1 MGSFR
6 ANLAI
11 DPERVKY
18 NKICYT
24 HRLPMSTY
32 RRLLAYVWPYRG
44 RLVLATLCMIGVSL
58 TNALISA
65 TVYVTLNGL
74 ENRTRVIVN
83 DIPHASFL
91 PRIEFQ
97 ATWIPVIIVAVF
109 LLHSLFDY
117 LSKYQMAGVGIRAI
131 RQIRDDLYAHMMKLD
146 MGYYA
151 RSRTGDM
158 ISRTLH
164 DVGSIQ
170 GGVTDVF
177 VDLIQQPMTILFNI
191 PMVFLWG
198 GPYAFFAVLVFP
210 LASVPIIYLGRRL
223 RSITQRMQERSSDIT
238 AAMGETLSGI
248 HVVKAFNQED
258 YEITRFREINR
269 SVFDFFKRS
278 VRTTTIQRPL
288 IEIMG
293 AIGTSLAVWF
303 ALQHLPADRF
313 GAFVGSLFIFYEPL
327 KKISKVNSTIQQTV
341 ASGHRIFE
349 ILDAPP
355 TIVEVPRAVSLE
367 SEISSVRYEHVYFS
381 YEPER
386 VILTDIDFEVQKGE
400 VLAIVGPSGS
410 GKTTLINLL
419 LRFYDPQ
426 KGTVK
431 MNGMDLKQIALQSLR
446 ERIGVVSQETFL
458 FNTSVAHNIAYGSPE
473 ATHEQIEE
481 AAEAAHARHYILDL
495 PKGYD
500 TLIGERGLKLSGGQ
514 RQRLAIARAILKNP
528 PIMILDE
535 ATSHLDAESEREVQ
549 RALENLMKGRTV
561 FVIAHRLATIQR
573 ATKILVLD
581 EGQIVQM
588 GTNETLLKE
597 GGVYKRLHDLQ
608 FNL

>member
-1 MGSFR
+1 MG
-6 ANLAI
+6 
-11 DPERVKY
+11 
-18 NKICYT
+18 
-24 HRLPMSTY
+24 TY
-32 RRLLAYVWPYRG
+32 RRLLAYVWPYRA
-44 RLVLATLCMIGVSL
+44 RLLIATLCMVGVSL

-74 ENRTRVIVN
+74 ENRTRVIIDN
-83 DIPHASFL
+83 IPHASFL

-97 ATWIPVIIVAVF
+97 AAWIPLIIVGVF
-109 LLHSLFDY
+109 ILHSLFDY

-131 RQIRDDLYAHMMKLD
+131 RQIRDDLYSHLVKLD
-146 MGYYA
+146 LGYYA
-151 RSRTGDM
+151 RGRTGDM
-158 ISRTLH
+158 ISRILN

-170 GGVTDVF
+170 GGITDVF
-177 VDLIQQPMTILFNI
+177 VDLIQQPLTILFNI

-210 LASVPIIYLGRRL
+210 LATVPIVYLGRRL
-223 RSITQRMQERSSDIT
+223 RRITKRMQEHSSDIT

-248 HVVKAFNQED
+248 QVVKAFNQED
-258 YEITRFREINR
+258 YEINRFREINR
-269 SVFDFFKRS
+269 SVFDFFKKS
-278 VRTTTIQRPL
+278 VKITAIQRPL
-288 IEIMG
+288 IEVMG
-293 AIGTSLAVWF
+293 AIGTALAVWF

-327 KKISKVNSTIQQTV
+327 KKISKVNSTVQQTV
-341 ASGHRIFE
+341 ASGQRIFE
-349 ILDAPP
+349 ILDIPP
-355 TIVEVPRAVSLE
+355 TMVETPGALSLD
-367 SEISSVRYEHVYFS
+367 SEIFSVHYEQVSFF

-386 VILTDIDFEVQKGE
+386 EVLSDIDFEIKKGE

-410 GKTTLINLL
+410 GKTTLVNLL

-426 KGTVK
+426 KGILRI
-431 MNGMDLKQIALQSLR
+431 NGMDLKEISLRSLR
-446 ERIGVVSQETFL
+446 EHIGVVSQETVL
-458 FNTSVAHNIAYGSPE
+458 FNASVRENIAYGRREGRPY
-473 ATHEQIEE
+473 TDEE
-481 AAEAAHARHYILDL
+481 IRAAAEAAHAGSFIQDL

-528 PIMILDE
+528 PILILDE

-549 RALENLMKGRTV
+549 RALEDLMEGRTV

-581 EGQIVQM
+581 EGRIVQM
-588 GTNETLLKE
+588 GTNESLLRE
-597 GGVYKRLHDLQ
+597 GGVYKRLYNLQ